1 LTCQEETEKVP
12 PEAVV
17 QEQAEVP
24 EWVDLVREGWV
35 APEQVQA
42 LEGSASARNA
52 GLLFLMRPESPVTTK
67 AVQNV
72 AQRWCE
78 DNSQF

>member
-1 LTCQEETEKVP
+1 MTCQEETEKVP

-24 EWVDLVREGWV
+24 EWVDLVREEWV

-42 LEGSASARNA
+42 LEENACVQNVGRLSLMRLECLVHIRTARNA
-52 GLLFLMRPESPVTTK
+52 VR
-67 AVQNV
+67 
-72 AQRWCE
+72 RW
-78 DNSQF
+78 

>member
-1 LTCQEETEKVP
+1 
-12 PEAVV
+12 VV

-42 LEGSASARNA
+42 LEGNASARNA
-52 GLLFLMRPESPVTTK
+52 GLLFLMRPEFPVTIRT
-67 AVQNV
+67 VPNV
-72 AQRWCE
+72 VRRW
-78 DNSQF
+78 